1 MSGTQSSSVAEPLTD
16 SVETAESP
24 RPRLAT
30 VVHRNIEALLE
41 MRQRHEDMKSRED
54 RIADWITDFTGS
66 MRFVYFHAALLAVWI
81 VLNVGVISGAR
92 PFDPYPFVMLA
103 TIACVEAIFLS
114 TFVLISQTRMSEAA
128 DRRAD
133 LDLQISLLA
142 EHEITRLIQM
152 VDALSQ
158 RLNVQPV
165 AAADLEE
172 LKQDVP
178 PEALLEE
185 IEGCDLTTAASA
197 DR

>member
-1 MSGTQSSSVAEPLTD
+1 MD
-16 SVETAESP
+16 SVEEAGSA
-24 RPRLAT
+24 RSRLAT

-41 MRQRHEDMKSRED
+41 MRQRHEAQKSHED
-54 RIADWITDFTGS
+54 RIADRITAFTGS
-66 MRFVYFHAALLAVWI
+66 IRFVYFHATLIAAWIALNL
-81 VLNVGVISGAR
+81 GVISGVR

-152 VDALSQ
+152 VDALSS
-158 RLNVQPV
+158 RLNVERDGPP
-165 AAADLEE
+165 DLEE
-172 LKQDVP
+172 LKQEVP
-178 PEALLEE
+178 PQALLEE
-185 IEGCDLTTAASA
+185 IEGCDLSTTASSE
-197 DR
+197 